1 MESEKHDHLSE
12 LFERAVELSPDARG
26 HFLDVCS
33 DDPAIRAE
41 LRSLLAAHD
50 RAPNLLEHLAAEV
63 LPAAL
68 DAVATDGPPQPT
80 PGQSPASRLALSL
93 PTGGRLGQYEI
104 QGRIAAGGI
113 GIVYR
118 AFDTA
123 LRRPV
128 AIKTLGWSAPDARE
142 SLLREARAA
151 SALNHPHICTIY
163 EVGGHDGVPFIA
175 MEYIDGRPLRELI
188 PHQGLPIES
197 IVRYGIQ
204 IAEAVEHAH
213 RHGIIHRDLKSV
225 NVMVSAESQ
234 TKVLDF
240 GLASRVPAADMD
252 TLTRTKASETG
263 AGPLAGTLAYL
274 APELLRG
281 GAADKR
287 SDVWALGVLLYEM
300 AAGRLPFQGSTPFE
314 LTAAILEG
322 VPPPLPTK
330 LPMLLRTVIGRC
342 LVRDPSQR
350 YQHAGEVR
358 VALETLQ
365 LGSDSSLVSRG
376 EAPVVVGR
384 VPWWRRRLLIAGVVA
399 LVVAVAVSI
408 AFISANRAAALTDRD
423 TLLVADFVNTTG
435 EPIFDGTLKQALS
448 IHLEQ
453 SPFLSIVSREEV
465 RDTLRLMTKSP
476 DERVVEDVAR
486 EACQRLGAKAMIEG
500 SIAPVGSHYAIGL
513 GALNCQSAKTIASEQ
528 AEAADRN
535 QVLKTLGAAAS
546 SLRRKLGES
555 LPTIQRFDAPLEQA
569 TTGSLEA
576 LKAFS
581 AGEDVRHRSSELG
594 AVPFYQRAIEIDPNF
609 ALAYARL
616 SASYGSVGEFSE
628 MQRTT
633 QEAYARRDRVSERER
648 FYIDGRH
655 CAASADPD
663 CYTNVN
669 ELWKRTYPR
678 DGRPHGNLSGM
689 YFNRGEC
696 DKALEDAAVSVQVDP
711 GVSQPYAFLA
721 RAYLCLGKPA
731 DARQTLERAI
741 SRHLESPFIYVT
753 FFWVAFL
760 ERDEHGMARVRQWA
774 AGRPEE
780 ALFAALESDAAA
792 FNGRMRLSRET
803 RMRAERLAAAHLNER
818 GLSFRALGAVYEAAQ
833 GDFGR
838 ARTITRAMTAELQ
851 YPSAIPVLL
860 AAAVLSRDYQQVDA
874 VFRQT
879 ERQGNLPALGLL
891 GSLARVLRD
900 LDGGDS
906 SAVDRLPPAR
916 PTDVAMGERFP
927 PAYLRGLVYLHARD
941 GLKAAAEFQRMIENR
956 GRAIMSP
963 LYPLAYVQQARAYAL
978 IGDQTKARKAYQDF
992 LTLWKDADADIPI
1005 LREARVEYARLTVQS
1020 DTGRQH

>member
-1 MESEKHDHLSE
+1 MIPSE
-12 LFERAVELSPDARG
+12 G
-26 HFLDVCS
+26 
-33 DDPAIRAE
+33 
-41 LRSLLAAHD
+41 
-50 RAPNLLEHLAAEV
+50 
-63 LPAAL
+63 
-68 DAVATDGPPQPT
+68 
-80 PGQSPASRLALSL
+80 L
-93 PTGGRLGQYEI
+93 PTEQ
-104 QGRIAAGGI
+104 
-113 GIVYR
+113 
-118 AFDTA
+118 
-123 LRRPV
+123 
-128 AIKTLGWSAPDARE
+128 
-142 SLLREARAA
+142 
-151 SALNHPHICTIY
+151 
-163 EVGGHDGVPFIA
+163 
-175 MEYIDGRPLRELI
+175 M
-188 PHQGLPIES
+188 
-197 IVRYGIQ
+197 VRCGTQ
-204 IAEAVEHAH
+204 IAEAVEYAH
-213 RHGIIHRDLKSV
+213 RHGIIHRDLKSA
-225 NVMVSAESQ
+225 NVMISDESQ
-234 TKVLDF
+234 AKVLDF
-240 GLASRVPAADMD
+240 GLASRIPAADME
-252 TLTRTKASETG
+252 TLTRSHVLEP
-263 AGPLAGTLAYL
+263 AGEPLAGTLAYL

-281 GAADKR
+281 GVADKR
-287 SDVWALGVLLYEM
+287 SDVWALGVLFYEM
-300 AAGRLPFQGSTPFE
+300 AAGTLPFRGSTPFD
-314 LTAAILEG
+314 LTAAILDG
-322 VPPPLPTK
+322 SPAPLPAK
-330 LPMLLRTVIGRC
+330 LPMPVRAVIARC
-342 LVRDPSQR
+342 LARDPAQR

-365 LGSDSSLVSRG
+365 LGTDSWLAVRDESRTS
-376 EAPVVVGR
+376 VGHGLS
-384 VPWWRRRLLIAGVVA
+384 RRRGLLMAGIIAVLLAGAGAFA
-399 LVVAVAVSI
+399 LFNAK
-408 AFISANRAAALTDRD
+408 RTLALTDRD

-435 EPIFDGTLKQALS
+435 DSVFDGALKQALS
-448 IHLEQ
+448 IGLEQ
-453 SPFLSIVSREEV
+453 SPLLSIVSREEV
-465 RDTLRLMTKSP
+465 RETLRLMTKSP
-476 DERVVEDVAR
+476 DERVLGDIAR
-486 EACQRLGAKAMIEG
+486 DACERVGAKAMIEG

-513 GALNCQSAKTIASEQ
+513 DAVECESGKTLASEQ
-528 AEAADRN
+528 AEAARREE
-535 QVLKTLGAAAS
+535 VLTVLSTAAS
-546 SLRRKLGES
+546 SLRHKLGES
-555 LPTIQRFDAPLEQA
+555 LPTVQRFSMPIDKA
-569 TTGSLEA
+569 TTPSLEA

-663 CYTNVN
+663 CYINVN

-731 DARQTLERAI
+731 EARQTLERAI

-753 FFWVAFL
+753 FFSVAFL
-760 ERDEHGMARVRQWA
+760 ERDEPGMARVRQWA
-774 AGRPEE
+774 SGRPEE

-879 ERQGNLPALGLL
+879 ERRGNLPALGLL

-916 PTDVAMGERFP
+916 PTDVAMLGERFP

-956 GRAIMSP
+956 GRAIVSP

-978 IGDQTKARKAYQDF
+978 VGDQTKARKAYQDF
-992 LTLWKDADADIPI
+992 FTLWKDAEPDIPI
-1005 LREARVEYARLTVQS
+1005 LREAKAEYVRLS
-1020 DTGRQH
+1020 ASSGTGR